1 MREIPR
7 PEFIPILDI
16 SEEINTHWDELMD
29 AIQHVLRSNQF
40 IMGPQVAAFEN
51 RVADYLKVK
60 HAIGVNSGTDALVI
74 GLKALGIGQG
84 DEVITTP
91 FTFFATAEAISH
103 LGATPVFVDI
113 EPNTFNMDVTKLEAA
128 ITSST
133 KAIIPVHLFGQAC
146 NMSLILQI
154 ANQYGLKVVEDVAQA
169 FGGKSQM
176 KSLGTIGHI
185 GCFSFFPSKN
195 LGAYGDG
202 GLIATNDDQLADYC
216 RMLRAHGSKKKYH
229 NERIGYN
236 SRLDEIQA
244 AFLNVKLPYVDQWNE
259 KRREIA
265 AKYNTLLANVKG
277 IVTPLETKGN
287 SHVFHQYTLRVE
299 EGRRDSL
306 LKGLND
312 AGIQTMVY
320 YPIPVH
326 QLPVY
331 KAQARSLPV
340 AEKSAKEVLSLPIWP
355 QIKLEQQERVAAAI
369 KKIMGDEQIAVIE
382 Q

>member
-369 KKIMGDEQIAVIE
+369 KKLMGDEQIAVIE

>member
-1 MREIPR
+1 MHEIPR

-331 KAQARSLPV
+331 KVQARSLPV

-369 KKIMGDEQIAVIE
+369 KKLMGDEQIAFIE